1 MLTKF
6 NGLPTHVLLVHVVVV
21 MVPLAALLAVLSA
34 LWPKARLRLGLLS
47 PLAALIALAFVPV
60 TTNAGEWLQEH
71 IDNTDLVR
79 RHAEMG
85 DGLLIW
91 AGLLFVLS
99 AALWMIDVAPARN
112 WRVPAVAAT
121 RTTRIALSGVLCVV
135 AVIAV
140 VQVYRIGDSGAK
152 AAWENRLTSAASHGP
167 S

>member
-6 NGLPTHVLLVHVVVV
+6 NGVPTHVLLVHVVVV

-47 PLAALIALAFVPV
+47 PLAALVALVFVPV

-71 IDNTDLVR
+71 VDNTDLVR
-79 RHAEMG
+79 RHAELG

-99 AALWMIDVAPARN
+99 AVLWLSDIAADRH
-112 WRVPAVAAT
+112 WSVPAALAT
-121 RTTRIALSGVLCVV
+121 RTARTVLAAAICVV
-135 AVIAV
+135 AVVAV

-152 AAWENRLTSAASHGP
+152 AAWQNRLSNAESHG
-167 S
+167 

>member
-1 MLTKF
+1 MVTKF

-34 LWPKARLRLGLLS
+34 LWPTARLRLGLLT
-47 PLAALIALAFVPV
+47 PLTALIAVAFVPL

-71 IDNTDLVR
+71 VEDTELVR

-85 DGLLIW
+85 DSLLIW

-99 AALWMIDVAPARN
+99 ATLWVADIAVARH
-112 WRVPAVAAT
+112 WSVPAALAT
-121 RTTRIALSGVLCVV
+121 RTTRKVLSVLLCAV
-135 AVIAV
+135 AAVAV

-152 AAWENRLTSAASHGP
+152 AAWQDRLTSTDSQR
-167 S
+167 SN